1 MYNESNYLELYES
14 ELAIMSFDGL
24 FTRAIAAELNQQLAN
39 GRIGK
44 ISQPYPNE
52 VVLTIRAHRHN
63 FPLLLS
69 AHPSYARIQ
78 ITQIPFKNP
87 IVPTNFTMS
96 LRKYLEG
103 AKLLNIEQLAND
115 RVLFLNFATRNE
127 LGDELPLQLSIEIM
141 GRYSNIILIDQTTQK
156 IIDTIKH
163 IGPGQNRYRTL
174 LPGANYI
181 QPPQQAKINPF
192 NDNDKQYQYLVAD
205 YPNREVLAQKL
216 QQVYQGFAK
225 EHALYFADQLHR
237 TDQAMADNWQATLK
251 QVNHPAPSIVKNE
264 DQRQVFFTFLAFPTK
279 NVLHQTATLS
289 EILDLYYQQKANH
302 DRVQQLAGQL
312 ISLIRNQ
319 LHKNQKKV
327 KKLQQTLVAS
337 NHADQYRIKGE
348 LLTTYLNQ
356 VRRGMTSIELKNYY
370 DNQKMLHITLSP
382 NLTPSK
388 NAQKYFKKYQKLKKA
403 VIFVNEQLAKAQ
415 EEIAYLEEIQSEI
428 ELAEPEDLPE
438 IKLELQQQGYLKN
451 QKKAKKNKP
460 RQSTSQPTVF
470 YSSDKTK
477 ISVGKNNFQNDRLTL
492 KTASKNDI
500 WLHAKNVPGSH
511 VIIHKSNPTQQ
522 TLLEAANLAAYFSKS
537 RQSATVPVDYVMV
550 KRIRKPNG
558 ARPGFVIYEGQ
569 KTLFVTPE
577 PELIKKLAIK
587 PNN

>member
-1 MYNESNYLELYES
+1 
-14 ELAIMSFDGL
+14 
-24 FTRAIAAELNQQLAN
+24 
-39 GRIGK
+39 
-44 ISQPYPNE
+44 
-52 VVLTIRAHRHN
+52 
-63 FPLLLS
+63 
-69 AHPSYARIQ
+69 
-78 ITQIPFKNP
+78 
-87 IVPTNFTMS
+87 
-96 LRKYLEG
+96 
-103 AKLLNIEQLAND
+103 
-115 RVLFLNFATRNE
+115 
-127 LGDELPLQLSIEIM
+127 
-141 GRYSNIILIDQTTQK
+141 
-156 IIDTIKH
+156 
-163 IGPGQNRYRTL
+163 
-174 LPGANYI
+174 
-181 QPPQQAKINPF
+181 
-192 NDNDKQYQYLVAD
+192 
-205 YPNREVLAQKL
+205 
-216 QQVYQGFAK
+216 
-225 EHALYFADQLHR
+225 
-237 TDQAMADNWQATLK
+237 
-251 QVNHPAPSIVKNE
+251 
-264 DQRQVFFTFLAFPTK
+264 
-279 NVLHQTATLS
+279 
-289 EILDLYYQQKANH
+289 
-302 DRVQQLAGQL
+302 
-312 ISLIRNQ
+312 
-319 LHKNQKKV
+319 
-327 KKLQQTLVAS
+327 
-337 NHADQYRIKGE
+337 
-348 LLTTYLNQ
+348 
-356 VRRGMTSIELKNYY
+356 
-370 DNQKMLHITLSP
+370 
-382 NLTPSK
+382 
-388 NAQKYFKKYQKLKKA
+388 KKYQKLKKA

-511 VIIHKSNPTQQ
+511 VIIHKSDPTQQ